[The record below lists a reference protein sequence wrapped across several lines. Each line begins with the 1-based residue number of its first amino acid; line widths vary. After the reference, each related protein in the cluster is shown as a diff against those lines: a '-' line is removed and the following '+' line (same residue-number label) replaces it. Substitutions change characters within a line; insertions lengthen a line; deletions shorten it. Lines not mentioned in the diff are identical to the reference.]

1 MTVPFGRVRPWI
13 AAAVAVLLLDAAVTF
28 ENVWPTPAVRWTGA
42 ISIELAVVVL
52 ALALSHAL
60 NRSVSRAALWWLSA
74 LWMLLTIGRYAEV
87 TAPALYGR
95 DVNLYWDARFIPD
108 VAAMVIRVAPLW
120 MVIGAV
126 AAAAVVLWLVH
137 FIVRWSFAR
146 INDVTA
152 SPPAR
157 RLLSVLAIAAVAGF
171 VIGRFGSRAETKSGH
186 VLFPQ
191 PVVETYAHQLTLV
204 VRAVAKPK
212 TLPPSPA
219 MPSAFA
225 RVRGADVFLVFIE
238 SYGAISYAPRLAAD
252 LAPARAQLQADID
265 ATGRLIASA
274 LVRSPTFGGSSWLA
288 HITLL
293 SGIEVREPDTNALL
307 MTQHRDTLVKAF
319 SRAGFR
325 TVGLMPG
332 LRQRWPEGAFYGFDE
347 IYGADALAYRGPEF
361 GWFAI
366 PDQFALARFDELEAK
381 RTAQPRF
388 VMFPTISTHFP
399 FRPTPPYQPD
409 WTRMML
415 EKPYD
420 GPSIVRAYARQPDWV
435 NFVPGYVEAIS
446 YDFAVLGGYL
456 RRHADRDLVMILIGD
471 HQPPAAVSGP
481 GAGWDVPVHVIASRR
496 PILDRLIARGFRA
509 GLQPDTMTL
518 GSMHELLPI
527 LVDAFGDGP

>member
-1 MTVPFGRVRPWI
+1 
-13 AAAVAVLLLDAAVTF
+13 
-28 ENVWPTPAVRWTGA
+28 
-42 ISIELAVVVL
+42 
-52 ALALSHAL
+52 
-60 NRSVSRAALWWLSA
+60 
-74 LWMLLTIGRYAEV
+74 
-87 TAPALYGR
+87 
-95 DVNLYWDARFIPD
+95 
-108 VAAMVIRVAPLW
+108 
-120 MVIGAV
+120 
-126 AAAAVVLWLVH
+126 
-137 FIVRWSFAR
+137 
-146 INDVTA
+146 
-152 SPPAR
+152 
-157 RLLSVLAIAAVAGF
+157 
-171 VIGRFGSRAETKSGH
+171 
-186 VLFPQ
+186 
-191 PVVETYAHQLTLV
+191 
-204 VRAVAKPK
+204 
-212 TLPPSPA
+212 